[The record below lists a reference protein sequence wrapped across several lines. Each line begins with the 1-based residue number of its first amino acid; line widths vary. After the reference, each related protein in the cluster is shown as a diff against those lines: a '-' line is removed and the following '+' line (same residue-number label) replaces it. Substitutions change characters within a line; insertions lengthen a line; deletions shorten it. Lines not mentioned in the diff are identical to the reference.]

1 MTMENLDEALKQ
13 IKEKYKSMP
22 LVKEATKLSEAY
34 DLLRNVRVTL
44 NAHGIVLNKD
54 HSNLMEYWRRMKE
67 QCDATQVITGMVVS
81 ARQTAL
87 QAKALADYCI
97 NYPDEMLSNDF
108 MKLEEPAKELLYA
121 STPQSHGT
129 ALEIELEYWQSLNAI
144 YNNIRF
150 VKKRF
155 VSSSDNGWGELK
167 QPHCNRLSAQSP
179 HAGNEAVYLSNESE
193 KARQGAI
200 NEPQQTRIEK
210 ALQNED
216 FCHLFESKHEAT
228 KFAKWV
234 FAKDRPLRSVVSEY
248 KQYKQTG
255 AATLNL
261 EKKGNIKKLWEIFIN
276 AGIIPQETKYDTFKR
291 I

>member
-1 MTMENLDEALKQ
+1 MENLDEALKQ
-13 IKEKYKSMP
+13 INEMYQSMP
-22 LVKEATKLSEAY
+22 LVEEATKLSEAY

-44 NAHGIVLNKD
+44 NVHGIVLNKE

-81 ARQTAL
+81 ARQAAL
-87 QAKALADYCI
+87 HAKALANYCM
-97 NYPDEMLSNDF
+97 NYPNEMLSNDF

-144 YNNIRF
+144 YNSIRF
-150 VKKRF
+150 VKERF

-167 QPHCNRLSAQSP
+167 QPHCNRLSAQIP

-216 FCHLFESKHEAT
+216 FCHLFESKHEAK
-228 KFAKWV
+228 KFAEWV
-234 FAKDRPLRSVVSEY
+234 FAQDRSLHSVVCA
-248 KQYKQTG
+248 YKQTQ

-261 EKKGNIKKLWEIFIN
+261 KTRGNIKKLREVFIS
-276 AGIIPQETKYDTFKR
+276 AGIIPEETKYDNFKR
-291 I
+291 LC

>member
-1 MTMENLDEALKQ
+1 MENLDEALKQ
-13 IKEKYKSMP
+13 INEMYQSMP
-22 LVKEATKLSEAY
+22 LVEEATKLSEAY

-44 NAHGIVLNKD
+44 NAHGIVLNKE

-81 ARQTAL
+81 ARQAAL

-129 ALEIELEYWQSLNAI
+129 ALEIELEYWQSLRAI

-150 VKKRF
+150 VKERF

-179 HAGNEAVYLSNESE
+179 HAGNEAVCLSNESE

-200 NEPQQTRIEK
+200 NEPQQTSIEK
-210 ALQNED
+210 ALQYKEYVD
-216 FCHLFESKHEAT
+216 LFKTLHEA
-228 KFAKWV
+228 KEFAEWV
-234 FAKDRPLRSVVSEY
+234 FSMHRTAREIAEHYYEAYKNNKARISPNDNKSNLHRILKDVGMVHV
-248 KQYKQTG
+248 
-255 AATLNL
+255 
-261 EKKGNIKKLWEIFIN
+261 
-276 AGIIPQETKYDTFKR
+276 KR
-291 I
+291 RDFADYL

>member
-1 MTMENLDEALKQ
+1 MENLDEALKQ

-44 NAHGIVLNKD
+44 NAHGIVLNIVLNKE

-129 ALEIELEYWQSLNAI
+129 ALEIELEYCHSLRAI

-150 VKKRF
+150 VKERF

-228 KFAKWV
+228 KFAEWV
-234 FAKDRPLRSVVSEY
+234 FAQNRSLRSVVGA
-248 KQYKQTG
+248 YKQTR

-261 EKKGNIKKLWEIFIN
+261 KIRGSIKNLWEVFIG
-276 AGIIPQETKYDTFKR
+276 AGIIPNKTTYDNFKKLC
-291 I
+291 